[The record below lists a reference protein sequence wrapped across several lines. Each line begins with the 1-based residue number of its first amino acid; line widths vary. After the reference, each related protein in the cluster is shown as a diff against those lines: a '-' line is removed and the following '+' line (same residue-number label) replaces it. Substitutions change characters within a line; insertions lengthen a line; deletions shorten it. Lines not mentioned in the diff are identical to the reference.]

1 MVGLIGSVCQYL
13 ELGLLGDI
21 MAFFKIEKSGC
32 IEHKGLCQV
41 RADFYWDKEDPA
53 YSLTEC
59 KIYPEKGYEGKIDE
73 MGAPVDVKDYQKWE
87 DSLSTEMKHLP
98 FHSHFVYFPD
108 TVMDEEILF
117 CFELALDWRVKN
129 QPVKNV
135 KPVWDLSKSISSQ
148 ARIDSVK
155 AKDFSTVSEIYSV
168 K

>member
-135 KPVWDLSKSISSQ
+135 KPVWDMFATQASK
-148 ARIDSVK
+148 ARIKSVI